1 MEVINNHAIKKRIQM
16 TLKVTLITGRTINQG
31 ANLENKTSSDY
42 MDATA
47 YCEVNSKGIGLL
59 AKPGSNVRVRTKYG
73 DVVIKLKENNGN
85 PDDIAFI
92 PMGPW
97 ANAIVD
103 PDTKGCGMPGF
114 KGVPAEIEATN
125 DKILLMKELIARYK

>member
-1 MEVINNHAIKKRIQM
+1 M

-42 MDATA
+42 LEATA
-47 YCEVNSKGIGLL
+47 YCELNSKDAGLL
-59 AKPGSNVRVRTKYG
+59 GKPGSNVKVKSRHG
-73 DVVIKLKENNGN
+73 EVIVKLKENNGN
-85 PDDIAFI
+85 PDGIAFI

-97 ANAIVD
+97 ANAVID

-114 KGVPAEIEATN
+114 KGVPAEVEATN
-125 DKILLMKELIARYK
+125 DKVLLMKELIARYK

>member
-1 MEVINNHAIKKRIQM
+1 M

-42 MDATA
+42 LEATA
-47 YCEVNSKGIGLL
+47 YCELNSKDAGLL
-59 AKPGSNVRVRTKYG
+59 GKPGSNVIVKSRHG
-73 DVVIKLKENNGN
+73 EVVVMLKENNGN
-85 PDDIAFI
+85 PDGIAFI

-97 ANAIVD
+97 ANAVID

-114 KGVPAEIEATN
+114 KGVPAEVEATN
-125 DKILLMKELIARYK
+125 DKVLLMKELIARYK

>member
-1 MEVINNHAIKKRIQM
+1 M

-42 MDATA
+42 LEATA
-47 YCEVNSKGIGLL
+47 YCELNSKDAGLL
-59 AKPGSNVRVRTKYG
+59 GKPGSHVKVKSRHG
-73 DVVIKLKENNGN
+73 EVVVKLKENNGN
-85 PDDIAFI
+85 PDGIAFI

-97 ANAIVD
+97 ANAVID

-114 KGVPAEIEATN
+114 KGVPAEVEATN

>member
-1 MEVINNHAIKKRIQM
+1 M

-42 MDATA
+42 QEATA
-47 YCEVNSKGIGLL
+47 YCELNSKDIGVLG
-59 AKPGSNVRVRTKYG
+59 KQGEKVKVKTKHG
-73 DVVIKLKENNGN
+73 EVVVKLKENNGN
-85 PDDIAFI
+85 PDGLAFI

-97 ANAIVD
+97 ANAVVD

-114 KGVPAEIEATN
+114 KGVPAEIEVTN
-125 DKILLMKELIARYK
+125 DKILLMKELFARYK

>member
-1 MEVINNHAIKKRIQM
+1 M

-42 MDATA
+42 MEATA
-47 YCEVNSKGIGLL
+47 YCELNSKATGPLG
-59 AKPGSNVRVRTKYG
+59 KPGNVRVRTEYG
-73 DVVIKLKENNGN
+73 DVIVKLRENDGN
-85 PDDIAFI
+85 PDSIAFI

-97 ANAIVD
+97 ANAVVD

-125 DKILLMKELIARYK
+125 DKVLQMKELIARYK

>member
-1 MEVINNHAIKKRIQM
+1 M

-42 MDATA
+42 LEATA
-47 YCEVNSKGIGLL
+47 YCELNSKDAGHLG
-59 AKPGSNVRVRTKYG
+59 KPGSNVKVKSRHG
-73 DVVIKLKENNGN
+73 EVIVKLRENNGN
-85 PDDIAFI
+85 PDGIAFI

-97 ANAIVD
+97 ANAVID

-114 KGVPAEIEATN
+114 KGVPAEVEATN
-125 DKILLMKELIARYK
+125 DKVLLMKELIARYK

>member
-1 MEVINNHAIKKRIQM
+1 M

-42 MDATA
+42 QEATA
-47 YCEVNSKGIGLL
+47 YCELNSKDLGILG
-59 AKPGSNVRVRTKYG
+59 KSGEKVRVKTKHG
-73 DVVIKLKENNGN
+73 EVVVKLKENNGN
-85 PDDIAFI
+85 PDGLAFI

-97 ANAIVD
+97 ANAVVD

-114 KGVPAEIEATN
+114 KGIPAEIEATN
-125 DKILLMKELIARYK
+125 DKILLMKELFAGYK

>member
-1 MEVINNHAIKKRIQM
+1 M

-42 MDATA
+42 LEATA
-47 YCEVNSKGIGLL
+47 YCEFNSKDLALL
-59 AKPGSNVRVRTKYG
+59 GKSGEHVRVKTAHG
-73 DVVIKLKENNGN
+73 DVVVKLKENNGN
-85 PDDIAFI
+85 PDGLAFI

-97 ANAIVD
+97 ANAVVD

-114 KGVPAEIEATN
+114 KGIPADIECK
-125 DKILLMKELIARYK
+125 DKKILLMKELIARYKQ